1 MQNKIINYVLP
12 NEPFIALLSYDR
24 QNDDIIIPI
33 NKAREHG
40 IEFKL
45 NAKAKNEINL
55 NYFLEKYP
63 LEFSDYEARFNKVRQ
78 YQKNGHSYLLNLCF
92 ASKIKTNLSL
102 ENIYKH
108 AKGAAVIYKKDDF
121 VCFTPEPFVTIKNGL
136 IHTYPMKGTID
147 ASIANAKQ
155 KLLDNQKEF
164 SESAMMLDLMRNDL
178 GRVCKRVWVERFRY
192 IQKVANLYQTSS
204 KISGILRPELSL
216 GEIFSALL
224 PAGSITGTPKIES
237 MRIIKECEKC
247 ERGFYTGVFIHF
259 DGKVCKSYVLIRF
272 IKQKAGDLY
281 FYSGGGITL
290 QSDAK
295 REYDELKEKIY
306 FPF

>member
-1 MQNKIINYVLP
+1 MMNYSFL
-12 NEPFIALLSYDR
+12 NEPFIALLSYDSP
-24 QNDDIIIPI
+24 NDDIIIPI
-33 NKAREHG
+33 NKASDYG
-40 IEFKL
+40 IKFKL
-45 NAKAKNEINL
+45 NAKNAKNIEHFIQ
-55 NYFLEKYP
+55 KYP
-63 LEFSDYEARFNKVRQ
+63 LEFKDYKARFDKVRQ

-92 ASKIKTNLSL
+92 ASKIKTNLNL
-102 ENIYKH
+102 DEIYSC

-121 VCFTPEPFVTIKNGL
+121 VCFTPEPFVVIKDGF

-147 ASIANAKQ
+147 ASVANAKA
-155 KLLDNQKEF
+155 KLLNNQKEF
-164 SESAMMLDLMRNDL
+164 SESAMMVDLMRNDL
-178 GRVCKRVWVERFRY
+178 GRVCERVWVERFRY
-192 IQKVANLYQTSS
+192 IQKVGNLYQTSS
-204 KISGILRPELSL
+204 QISGKLKQNLSL

-224 PAGSITGTPKIES
+224 PAGSITGTPKIET

-272 IKQKAGDLY
+272 IKQRADGLY

-290 QSDAK
+290 MSDAK
-295 REYDELKEKIY
+295 SEYNELIQKIY

>member
-1 MQNKIINYVLP
+1 MMNYSFL
-12 NEPFIALLSYDR
+12 NEPFIALLSYDSP
-24 QNDDIIIPI
+24 NDDIIIPI
-33 NKAREHG
+33 NKASDYG
-40 IEFKL
+40 IKFKL
-45 NAKAKNEINL
+45 NAKNSKNIEHFIQ
-55 NYFLEKYP
+55 KYP
-63 LEFSDYEARFNKVRQ
+63 LEFKDYKARFDKVRQ

-102 ENIYKH
+102 EEIYSC

-121 VCFTPEPFVTIKNGL
+121 VCFTPEPFVVIKDGF

-147 ASIANAKQ
+147 ASVANAKA
-155 KLLDNQKEF
+155 KLLNNQKEF
-164 SESAMMLDLMRNDL
+164 SESAMMVDLMRNDL
-178 GRVCKRVWVERFRY
+178 GRVCERVWVERFRY
-192 IQKVANLYQTSS
+192 IQKVGNLYQTSS
-204 KISGILRPELSL
+204 QISGKLRQNLSL

-224 PAGSITGTPKIES
+224 PAGSITGTPKIET

-272 IKQKAGDLY
+272 IKQRADGLY

-290 QSDAK
+290 MSDVK
-295 REYDELKEKIY
+295 SEYNELIQKIY

>member
-1 MQNKIINYVLP
+1 MMNYSFL
-12 NEPFIALLSYDR
+12 NEPFIALLSYDSP
-24 QNDDIIIPI
+24 NDDIIIPI
-33 NKAREHG
+33 NKASDYG
-40 IEFKL
+40 IKFKL
-45 NAKAKNEINL
+45 NAKNSKNIEHFIQ
-55 NYFLEKYP
+55 KYP
-63 LEFSDYEARFNKVRQ
+63 LEFKDYKACFDKVRQ

-92 ASKIKTNLSL
+92 ASKIKTNLNL
-102 ENIYKH
+102 DEIYSH

-121 VCFTPEPFVTIKNGL
+121 VCFTPEPFVVIKDGF

-147 ASIANAKQ
+147 ASVANAKA
-155 KLLDNQKEF
+155 KLLNNQKEF
-164 SESAMMLDLMRNDL
+164 SESAMMVDLMRNDL
-178 GRVCKRVWVERFRY
+178 GRVCERVWVERFRY
-192 IQKVANLYQTSS
+192 IQKVGNLYQTSS
-204 KISGILRPELSL
+204 QISGKLRQNLSL

-224 PAGSITGTPKIES
+224 PAGSITGTPKIET

-272 IKQKAGDLY
+272 IKQRADGLY

-290 QSDAK
+290 MSDAK
-295 REYDELKEKIY
+295 SEYNELIQKIY

>member
-1 MQNKIINYVLP
+1 MMNYSFL
-12 NEPFIALLSYDR
+12 NEPFIALLSYDSP
-24 QNDDIIIPI
+24 NDDIIIPI
-33 NKAREHG
+33 NKASDYG
-40 IEFKL
+40 IKFKL
-45 NAKAKNEINL
+45 NAKNSKNIEHFIQ
-55 NYFLEKYP
+55 KYP
-63 LEFSDYEARFNKVRQ
+63 LEFKDYKARFDKVRQ

-92 ASKIKTNLSL
+92 ASKIKTNLNL
-102 ENIYKH
+102 DEIYFH

-121 VCFTPEPFVTIKNGL
+121 VCFTPEPFVVIKDGF

-147 ASIANAKQ
+147 ASVANAKA
-155 KLLDNQKEF
+155 KLLNNQKEF
-164 SESAMMLDLMRNDL
+164 SESAMMVDLMRNDL
-178 GRVCKRVWVERFRY
+178 GRVCERVWVERFRY
-192 IQKVANLYQTSS
+192 IQKVGNLYQTSS
-204 KISGILRPELSL
+204 QISGKLRQNLSL

-224 PAGSITGTPKIES
+224 PAGSITGTPKIET

-272 IKQKAGDLY
+272 IKQRADGLY

-290 QSDAK
+290 MSDVK
-295 REYDELKEKIY
+295 SEYNELIQKIY